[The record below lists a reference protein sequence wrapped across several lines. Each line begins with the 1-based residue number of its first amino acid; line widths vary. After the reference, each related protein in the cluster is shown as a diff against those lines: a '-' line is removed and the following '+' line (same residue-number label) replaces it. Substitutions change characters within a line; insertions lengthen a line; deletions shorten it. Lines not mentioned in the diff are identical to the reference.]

1 MFKSIKPKFLIRL
14 YDYTNRLVKL
24 FVNYIYDFKNYVKY
38 SGTIKSNSKDI
49 LKGKI
54 IIQYHAI
61 EKGMSL
67 MDRRRKF
74 GSKNLELL
82 IIYLN
87 KYEKLDSF
95 LPVCPVYLNGLVT
108 INKLLQFLDPVDVK
122 AKDLSFLNSRKKY
135 INNKKE
141 IIQDISINKIKK
153 FSKID
158 YENFLKT
165 RKSIRYFTNKNVDL
179 NIILRGI
186 DIARNT
192 PSVCNRQGWRVK
204 IVDEHLISKS
214 LEIHNGNRGFG
225 HYINKLLII
234 TMDTSYFEGANERN
248 QMYIDGGLF
257 SINLINS
264 FHSLGL
270 GTIPLN
276 WSADRIQDKKLK
288 NILELDK
295 KYIIIMLLG
304 LGYIPENNTVPIS
317 EKINHTE
324 III

>member
-1 MFKSIKPKFLIRL
+1 MLKFFKPKFLIRY
-14 YDYTNRLVKL
+14 YDHSNRLVKL
-24 FVNYIYDFKNYVKY
+24 LLNYIYDFKNYVKY

-87 KYEKLDSF
+87 KYEQLDSF

-108 INKLLQFLDPVDVK
+108 INKLFQFLDPVDVK
-122 AKDLSFLNSRKKY
+122 VEDLSFFNSRIKY
-135 INNKKE
+135 INNKKQ
-141 IIQDISINKIKK
+141 IIQEVSINEIKK
-153 FSKID
+153 FSNID
-158 YENFLKT
+158 YENFLKS
-165 RKSIRYFTNKNVDL
+165 RKSIRYFTDKNVDL
-179 NIILRGI
+179 NVLHRGI

-214 LEIHNGNRGFG
+214 LEAHNGNRGFG
-225 HYINKLLII
+225 HYINKLLVI

-276 WSADRIQDKKLK
+276 WSADRLQDKKLK
-288 NILELDK
+288 NILEIK
-295 KYIIIMLLG
+295 NKYTVIMLLG
-304 LGYIPENNTVPIS
+304 LGYMPENNTVPIS
-317 EKINHTE
+317 EKIKHTD
-324 III
+324 ILI